1 MKIFTNTKTNP
12 FITLVL
18 EEMLLKDETI
28 NEDILYFYQHDN
40 AIIIGKNQN
49 IYQEVKLE
57 VVEAEK
63 IQVYR
68 RLSGGG
74 AVYHDLGNINFS
86 FITDKDQHSYAKFL
100 NPIIEFFNSLGLQAE
115 YKGRND
121 ILVNGAKV
129 SGNAQIIYKNK
140 IVHHGTIL
148 FNANLAKL
156 SEVLIPN
163 KLKIESKG
171 IKSIRQRVTNI
182 LAELNNGMTDGEFI
196 KKLIEFF
203 ENKYHT
209 SARDVVDAY
218 LNSPEKNATFQQL
231 SKLRG
236 SSEWIFGTNP
246 AFSYENIAKTSGG
259 ILKVLANVDKN
270 IIKNIKF
277 EGDFLSQREVEDIEK
292 LLTNV
297 AYDKKEIRLILS
309 QITNLDEYFSNI
321 SIDEILELIFGENNV

>member
-218 LNSPEKNATFQQL
+218 LNSPEKNTTFQQL

-297 AYDKKEIRLILS
+297 AYDKKEIRSIFS